1 LKDHNRSAL
10 FGGVDIGG
18 TFTDAVVISP
28 AGGIGSGKHR
38 STSDL
43 VTGFIAALE
52 QAARGAGLA
61 SLDDALSQMHLLVH
75 GSTVATNVA
84 VERRG
89 ARVALV
95 TTRGHGDNLKM
106 MLGHGYSAG
115 LPPEMLANPP
125 LLYKPAP
132 LVGESLIF
140 EVNERIDSGGK
151 VVAALREHE
160 VREIADKAKEAGAES
175 VAVSF
180 LWSIRNPTHE
190 QLARD
195 VLAEALPGIPVSLSH
210 DLAPRI
216 GEYERTVAAVL
227 DAYVAPACRDYLA
240 ALEQRVRDRGFA
252 GRLVISQATGGGVTA
267 EEARTRP
274 LYMIGSGPAA
284 GIVGAAAIAKEREIK
299 NLIATDMGGTSFDV
313 GIIADGFTVQSAA
326 QVIDQYEYFVPAVE
340 LKSIGSGGGS
350 IVAIRGGRLTVGPE
364 SAGASPGPVAY
375 GRGGDR
381 PTVTD
386 CAAVLG
392 YLPDELLGG
401 ELTLDKDAA
410 RAALETE
417 GRDSGLAAIDLAA
430 GAMRVV
436 SGAMS
441 DLIRQVTV
449 ARGLDPREFTIL
461 AYGGAGPLTV
471 GRYGSELGVARAIIP
486 HGGIAGVWS
495 AFGASISD
503 IVRVYEKFVTLATPF
518 GVDELAKIVDDM
530 EATVR
535 EDFLELPS
543 VEIEWF
549 AEMKYIGQINDVT
562 VPIPTPAFRD
572 AEAIEDAFR
581 RRYQALYG
589 TAAALKSGAPIAMTA
604 LKAIALSPTGAR
616 GTVADVRR
624 AAAEDNGA
632 RSVAEPSG
640 SRNIYWDDLGFTD
653 TPTYDGEAL
662 TPAATVAGPAVI
674 DANFST
680 MVVHPGQVAE
690 VDELGNIV
698 LTFHADPSARPT
710 MRPSAAPSKEAPR

>member
-1 LKDHNRSAL
+1 LEDQRRRPL

-18 TFTDAVVISP
+18 TFTDAVVINP
-28 AGGIGSGKHR
+28 DGGIGSGKHR
-38 STSDL
+38 STEDL
-43 VTGFIAALE
+43 VSGFINALE
-52 QAARGAGLA
+52 QAALDA
-61 SLDDALSQMHLLVH
+61 SLPSLDAALSQMDLLVH

-89 ARVALV
+89 ARVALM

-132 LVGESLIF
+132 LVEEPLIF
-140 EVNERIDSGGK
+140 EVNERIDAGGT
-151 VVAALREHE
+151 VVAALGEQELREAAA
-160 VREIADKAKEAGAES
+160 RALQAGAES

-180 LWSIRNPTHE
+180 LWSIRNPVHE
-190 QLARD
+190 QLARA
-195 VLAEALPGIPVSLSH
+195 VLADALPGIPVSLSH

-240 ALEQRVRDRGFA
+240 ALERTVRDRGFN

-284 GIVGAAAIAKEREIK
+284 GIVGAGAIAKEREIK

-313 GIIADGFTVQSAA
+313 GIIADGFTVQSAS
-326 QVIDQYEYFVPAVE
+326 QVIDQYEYFAPAVE

-350 IVAIRGGRLTVGPE
+350 IVAVRDGRLTVGPE

-375 GRGGDR
+375 GRGGER

-392 YLPDELLGG
+392 YLPDSLLGG
-401 ELTLDKDAA
+401 QLNLDKAA
-410 RAALETE
+410 AHAALEAV
-417 GRDSGLAAIDLAA
+417 GRDSGLGAIELAA

-518 GVDELAKIVDDM
+518 DIDELARIVGDIEEEIRQDF
-530 EATVR
+530 R
-535 EDFLELPS
+535 ELAS
-543 VEIEWF
+543 VEVEWF

-562 VPIPTPAFRD
+562 VPIPPQAFSD
-572 AEAIEDAFR
+572 AEVIGEAFR
-581 RRYQALYG
+581 RRYQSLYG
-589 TAAALKSGAPIAMTA
+589 VAAALKSGAPIAMTA

-616 GTVADVRR
+616 DTVADVRR
-624 AAAEDNGA
+624 TSADPDTA
-632 RSVAEPSG
+632 RATEPIG
-640 SRNIYWDDLGFTD
+640 SRDVYWDGSGFAD
-653 TPTYDGEAL
+653 TPTYDGEKL
-662 TPAATVAGPAVI
+662 GPGSSVSGPAVI

-680 MVVHPGQVAE
+680 MVVHPGQVAD
-690 VDELGNIV
+690 VDDFGNIV
-698 LTFHADPSARPT
+698 LTFHVDKSANRT
-710 MRPSAAPSKEAPR
+710 TRPSVELSTEEAS